1 MMAVAGTV
9 VHRAVGHSVSGRKN
23 SQMTRK
29 RVVCL
34 HDMASSCT
42 LNGMSWA
49 RKSDTAGNGS

>member
-9 VHRAVGHSVSGRKN
+9 VQRAVGHSVSGRKN

-34 HDMASSCT
+34 RAMAPP
-42 LNGMSWA
+42 GF
-49 RKSDTAGNGS
+49 